1 MSLPYAYYTGKHCAS
16 ATLLILPVG
25 GGGFNRFVRILPP
38 PPHLPT
44 PFLHNCGGLSLRLT
58 EFLDTYLRRTV
69 RRTDQMD
76 RQTV

>member
-1 MSLPYAYYTGKHCAS
+1 MSLPYAYHTGKHCAS

-25 GGGFNRFVRILPP
+25 GGINRFGANLPP
-38 PPHLPT
+38 PPNSPH

-69 RRTDQMD
+69 RRMDQMD
-76 RQTV
+76 KQTV